1 MSLNNSPYLF
11 LAASLCVAA
20 ACTPSNTENSEQ
32 PENNMTSNA
41 NTNQVSPNQSSNS
54 NNSNTSNNTSTNTS
68 TNNTSTGN
76 NTAANTSAGNNN
88 TAANNTSTDECQ
100 DTTIYADAD
109 GDGQAPDGA
118 MTKTVCLKSGEAA
131 EAGYARETGD
141 CDDSDPLQF
150 TGSDGICGDYVD
162 DDCDASDEACP
173 ESQPAQLD
181 IPDWDCTGT
190 PPANVV
196 AYAQVGEQ
204 KYFSADSCFF
214 FFEAS
219 KDLFYVR
226 LKGFERQSACTTGNG
241 CCAEYGGYDNRMY
254 AFTCS
259 DADPCEDITIS
270 ESGGGQP
277 VSNTCRK
284 YLFQMN
290 ATGDN
295 AYSFVAYSIDTLRER
310 LEAFDTIEVACVRDT
325 TLSSTAFPFGTL
337 LTTPLMTNESYQPK

>member
-11 LAASLCVAA
+11 LAASLCLAA

-54 NNSNTSNNTSTNTS
+54 NTSNTSNNTSTNTS

-76 NTAANTSAGNNN
+76 TSTGNNTAANTSTG
-88 TAANNTSTDECQ
+88 NNTSTDECQ

-150 TGSDGICGDYVD
+150 MGSDGICGDHVD

-254 AFTCS
+254 AFTRS

-337 LTTPLMTNESYQPK
+337 LTTPLVTNESYQPK